1 MKNRSI
7 KSRWI
12 SVALALIAFVVA
24 ASSSSGAQE
33 TPTPVSEPAQDYT
46 VTFTKWVT
54 CGSDQKDCKAS
65 DGTMVLGT
73 MPGII
78 TGGDAGDGSF
88 YGEILDVIQATPDLW
103 EAVTV
108 YQIHGTAHDFS
119 AHMLVMEYSSQG
131 DATLVGI
138 ITDGWLKGQTVQ
150 GSYKIVSSCPD
161 NPSQPPD
168 QMSPCYQATLHIHAG
183 A

>member
-46 VTFTKWVT
+46 VTFTKWVL
-54 CGSDQKDCKAS
+54 CYSDPNTCKAP
-65 DGTMVLGT
+65 DGALVD
-73 MPGII
+73 MPMGGII
-78 TGGDAGDGSF
+78 TGGAAGTGNF
-88 YGEILDVIQATPDLW
+88 TGEVLHVIQATPDLW
-103 EAVTV
+103 EAVAL
-108 YQIHGTAHDFS
+108 YQIHGTTHDFS